1 MGEQTS
7 SRLFNPTSFRV
18 VLIASLGL
26 NLFFAGWLVGARVVP
41 WGFGPP
47 PGPMQRMSEDLRR
60 TLSDEGFKIISRLV
74 HELETNRARQFD
86 GTGPQRDK
94 FKAALTAEPFDR
106 DALAKVLNDLNAE
119 ISRHRAELDGG
130 IVDAVARLTP
140 EDRRRLAELPLP
152 PPPPGSGFGPNFLPM
167 DRPPPPR

>member
-7 SRLFNPTSFRV
+7 SRLFNPTSIRIGLV
-18 VLIASLGL
+18 ASLGL

-60 TLSDEGFKIISRLV
+60 SLSDDGFKIISGLV
-74 HELETNRARQFD
+74 RELESSRTRQFD
-86 GTGPQRDK
+86 RTGPQRDK
-94 FKAALTAEPFDR
+94 FKTALTAEPFDR
-106 DALAKVLNDLNAE
+106 DAFAKVLNDLNTD
-119 ISRHRAELDGG
+119 ISRRRAELDNE
-130 IVDAVARLTP
+130 IVNAVARLTL

-152 PPPPGSGFGPNFLPM
+152 PPPPGGGFGPNFLPI